1 MNSIRENHKEV
12 IKNNE
17 LVLSHSEVLEV
28 RNIVYLLKKLKRLY
42 WVLMMIKEYNQS
54 IQLKHIHMEQAN
66 T

>member
-42 WVLMMIKEYNQS
+42 
-54 IQLKHIHMEQAN
+54 
-66 T
+66 